1 MSVLGDRLIA
11 LQQEKVRYSFQ
22 VDGLGV
28 DGNPLTVFFTKLTV
42 REDERLRKLH
52 PKFYESV
59 NNGDIPSF
67 KSLVDLIC
75 LKSENENGE
84 KLFDDSD
91 KQKMLAM
98 DVAFIMNFST
108 KIIEKLFETNSLEQA
123 EKN

>member
-11 LQQEKVRYSFQ
+11 LQQEKERYSFQ

-28 DGNPLTVFFTKLTV
+28 DGNPLTGFFTKLTV

-91 KQKMLAM
+91 KQKMLGM

-108 KIIEKLFETNSLEQA
+108 KIIEKLFETNSLEQD